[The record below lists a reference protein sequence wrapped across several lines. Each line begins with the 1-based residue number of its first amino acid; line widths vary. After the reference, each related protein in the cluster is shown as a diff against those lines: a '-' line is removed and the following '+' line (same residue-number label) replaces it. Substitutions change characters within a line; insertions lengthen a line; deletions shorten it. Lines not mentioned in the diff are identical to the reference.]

1 MKSNIKVSDLSIFFI
16 IIFLFLSTPT
26 LSKEINFKANEIVS
40 YEEGKII
47 VGKKN
52 AEAIIDGELEIY
64 ADKVTYNKK
73 NETVIAE
80 GNVLVIDLINNIKI
94 NSNKINYNKINN
106 HFFSEK

>member
-1 MKSNIKVSDLSIFFI
+1 M
-16 IIFLFLSTPT
+16 
-26 LSKEINFKANEIVS
+26 SKEINFKANEILS

-52 AEAIIDGELEIY
+52 AEAKIDGEIEIY

-73 NETVIAE
+73 NETLIAE

-106 HFFSEK
+106 QLFSEDKTFFNIKR